1 MLGKKKLLSVVCL
14 MTLTAPVMA
23 GEGSFGW
30 LYTLDLQPKGTLEF
44 EQKIDL
50 TKGQAAGTYNLW
62 KTKTGLE
69 YGVTNDFQ
77 LTGYLNGYSVNANH
91 NYTNCGSDPS
101 PCTGGFGVP
110 ESASGHAFNKTQF
123 EGASVE
129 GVWRVLNPVLS
140 PVGVGLYAEMSK
152 GKFAD
157 ALETRLL
164 MQSNCLDDRLVLAV
178 NVIAEMEKY
187 KFAGTTPSKESMIDV
202 LYGATYRFAPKWFA
216 GIEGRFHNDFTGY
229 NFDTHTQRAN
239 FIGPNLH
246 YAEKDWWVTAA
257 WRYQIG
263 GKCFGDGVGECSD
276 GKVWDS
282 HGKNQFIVKVGVPF
296 K

>member
-1 MLGKKKLLSVVCL
+1 MQGNKKLVSLACSMIL
-14 MTLTAPVMA
+14 ASPVMA

-30 LYTLDLQPKGTLEF
+30 LYTLDLQPKGTWEF
-44 EQKIDL
+44 EQKVDL
-50 TKGQAAGTYNLW
+50 TRGQAAGQYDLW
-62 KTKTGLE
+62 KSKTGLE

-77 LTGYLNGYSVNANH
+77 LTGYLNGYSVNANK
-91 NYTNCGSDPS
+91 NYTNCDGVPL
-101 PCTGGFGVP
+101 CTGGFGVP
-110 ESASGHAFNKTQF
+110 ESASEHAFNKTQF
-123 EGASVE
+123 EGASLE
-129 GVWRVLNPVLS
+129 GVWRLSNPVLS
-140 PVGVGLYAEMSK
+140 PVGLGLYAEVSK

-157 ALETRLL
+157 AFETRLL
-164 MQSNCLDDRLVLAV
+164 MQSNFLDDRLVVAV
-178 NVIAEMEKY
+178 NVIAEIEKY
-187 KFAGTTPSKESMIDV
+187 KFAGSTPSKESMVDV

-229 NFDTHTQRAN
+229 NFDTYTQRAN

-263 GKCFGDGVGECSD
+263 GKCFGDGAGECSG

-282 HGKNQFIVKVGVPF
+282 HGKNQLIVKVGVPF